1 VPKKKDSSPKG
12 HARRPKN
19 SDGVQEWMINPFHC
33 LLLTLHNLFISSGDL
48 LGVVPHPNIQKYPDQ
63 KIMYVRVDDYVYL
76 VPFLEEENRK
86 FLKTIIPSRRATKEF
101 KQRKEL

>member
-1 VPKKKDSSPKG
+1 
-12 HARRPKN
+12 
-19 SDGVQEWMINPFHC
+19 
-33 LLLTLHNLFISSGDL
+33 
-48 LGVVPHPNIQKYPDQ
+48 
-63 KIMYVRVDDYVYL
+63 MYVRVDDYLFL